1 MENGLYELNPK
12 LIFGE
17 HNKSKFYADWFEN
30 IMGKPRK
37 SDIKVFYDDEGCISG
52 VKFGKIDQYYKD
64 VAFMAQKYLEKALLN
79 CLNSLY
85 KKTGID
91 KFCLAGGVHLN
102 CKANGVLAEQ
112 PFVKDL
118 FVIPSTSDSGS
129 ALGSALWVGRD
140 SLVKGCKT
148 STVYWGPEY
157 DNESIEYSLKK
168 NHLTFEK
175 RDDVA
180 ELTADLIA
188 KERVVGWFQ
197 GRLEAGPR
205 ALGGRSILGN
215 PVSPHTKDIVNQ
227 KVKYREKWRPFAP
240 SVLKSEVRI
249 TLKIRWIARL

>member
-1 MENGLYELNPK
+1 M
-12 LIFGE
+12 
-17 HNKSKFYADWFEN
+17 
-30 IMGKPRK
+30 
-37 SDIKVFYDDEGCISG
+37 
-52 VKFGKIDQYYKD
+52 
-64 VAFMAQKYLEKALLN
+64 
-79 CLNSLY
+79 
-85 KKTGID
+85 
-91 KFCLAGGVHLN
+91 
-102 CKANGVLAEQ
+102 
-112 PFVKDL
+112 
-118 FVIPSTSDSGS
+118 
-129 ALGSALWVGRD
+129 
-140 SLVKGCKT
+140 
-148 STVYWGPEY
+148 
-157 DNESIEYSLKK
+157 
-168 NHLTFEK
+168 TFEK